1 MIKRLS
7 CILVFAVTFITNLYS
22 VQTTY
27 TFYNTQWASKIG
39 TVAVSGS
46 DGWICD
52 KAGAG
57 YADGKDTPQGY
68 MYAGVQIT
76 DKADYKNAGAT
87 SVLSFSEI
95 RRIVFNYCTN
105 NSKGKGTLYV
115 QVGEGD
121 PLSISIERPEKDKG
135 SINRDI
141 EFVLEDMPTG
151 KIRFYID
158 CTENSIYINSITIKA
173 KDGSPNITGLTA
185 DAFQL
190 VTDVA
195 QLNDGDEII
204 FGVSGSE
211 HNYIMGL
218 YDEWNSRNN
227 IYAIRGVYSPDRQT
241 VNEKLEAVYTLHT
254 GESDSG
260 KYYAFADIDGY
271 WLVASGGN
279 PNHSNNNYLTIWD
292 TIYSRNYGWYGAW
305 TIDIS
310 ADGSAEIINLGVS
323 RSNKIQFNLNGNTPI
338 FACYGEWSQTK
349 PAIYRRVVI
358 SDPTLP
364 YIKAP
369 ICNFGTVLLN
379 ETPTTGRTVIEV
391 NAVNLTEDMS
401 VTLAQGNVFSID
413 RNSLDRD
420 GDKLTISY
428 SVEQAGY
435 YHDTLIITS
444 GTAEVQASIL
454 LNVQK
459 ELTVSEACALPDLT
473 LCYLKPVVITKKY
486 DQYIFVRDET
496 GSMLLFDSGN
506 LYGKDCANGDI
517 LTSVTGLYK
526 NYYGNP
532 DINLKA
538 AFAKRKGEAALPEVS
553 EHYPDSTDVCKFVR
567 FENVRY
573 NEGKQLI
580 IDGKELVINDMFNCQ
595 SKANI
600 SISTDYNVEGIVYY
614 YNQVVFCPSKIEEC
628 DHTGIETKEMQET
641 KSPHKIILGGH
652 VFIVLPDGKTYD
664 AIGKPVK

>member
-391 NAVNLTEDMS
+391 NAVNLTQ
-401 VTLAQGNVFSID
+401 T
-413 RNSLDRD
+413 
-420 GDKLTISY
+420 Y
-428 SVEQAGY
+428 
-435 YHDTLIITS
+435 
-444 GTAEVQASIL
+444 EVKFRMPDD
-454 LNVQK
+454 VQ
-459 ELTVSEACALPDLT
+459 
-473 LCYLKPVVITKKY
+473 I
-486 DQYIFVRDET
+486 
-496 GSMLLFDSGN
+496 
-506 LYGKDCANGDI
+506 
-517 LTSVTGLYK
+517 
-526 NYYGNP
+526 
-532 DINLKA
+532 
-538 AFAKRKGEAALPEVS
+538 LPEVTAFIKDYVENIDDIKDMHFSVLQGKVLEKFS
-553 EHYPDSTDVCKFVR
+553 EQLVYFQIYDVNGYGNDHQNFYKEDLEEFVEAHTVPE
-567 FENVRY
+567 FINVNTLSNGYADITYRIVNNDGSIRY
-573 NEGKQLI
+573 VNS
-580 IDGKELVINDMFNCQ
+580 V
-595 SKANI
+595 
-600 SISTDYNVEGIVYY
+600 
-614 YNQVVFCPSKIEEC
+614 
-628 DHTGIETKEMQET
+628 
-641 KSPHKIILGGH
+641 
-652 VFIVLPDGKTYD
+652 
-664 AIGKPVK
+664 